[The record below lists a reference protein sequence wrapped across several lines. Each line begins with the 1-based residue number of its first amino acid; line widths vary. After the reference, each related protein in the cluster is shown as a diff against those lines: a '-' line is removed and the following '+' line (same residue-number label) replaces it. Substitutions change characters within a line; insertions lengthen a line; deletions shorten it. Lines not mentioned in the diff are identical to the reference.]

1 MAGFKNISR
10 TEKVILAS
18 YFAFACMY
26 GLIFY
31 VKYKDSGKH

>member
-10 TEKVILAS
+10 TEKIVLLS
-18 YFAFACMY
+18 YLGFSLMY
-26 GLIFY
+26 GIIFY